1 MTGEIA
7 ARTGPEEFVRRWL
20 DTAVALLGLLLTSPV
35 LLAAAIAI
43 KLGSPGP
50 VIFRQVRV
58 GRGGKPF
65 EILKFRTMRQ
75 DAERHGGQL
84 TVGADARVTAEGG
97 FLRAWK
103 VDELPQLV
111 NVVRGE
117 MALVGPRPEV
127 PRYVA
132 LYSAEQRKVLTVRPG
147 ITDPASIKYRS
158 ESEVMAA
165 QAEPER
171 YYIEVLMPQKLQ
183 INLDYLARRSLAS
196 DFGVILAT
204 AAAVLKGRVAPAD
217 GT

>member
-1 MTGEIA
+1 
-7 ARTGPEEFVRRWL
+7 
-20 DTAVALLGLLLTSPV
+20 
-35 LLAAAIAI
+35 
-43 KLGSPGP
+43 
-50 VIFRQVRV
+50 
-58 GRGGKPF
+58 
-65 EILKFRTMRQ
+65 
-75 DAERHGGQL
+75 
-84 TVGADARVTAEGG
+84 
-97 FLRAWK
+97 AWK